1 MPIEIKELVIRAE
14 VGSKDKPRAQAGR
27 ITKEQRQQLVQDC
40 VDQVLEILKEKKE
53 R

>member
-14 VGSKDKPRAQAGR
+14 VGGKDKTRAPAGR

-40 VDQVLEILKEKKE
+40 VDQVLEILKKEKE